1 MKNLFFILLL
11 LLSTQAFLLKKTRE
25 SLTAIPQNNYPIRA
39 GYIDQMTSW
48 YGMDVAK
55 GLGLPGYAAPHDYNY
70 LIFAFWSCSRGP
82 LDVTLAWQNISM
94 YLGEENPFGKTDR

>member
-1 MKNLFFILLL
+1 MFLIAKNVFLKNLHSKRYVVILICPMKNLFFILLL

-70 LIFAFWSCSRGP
+70 LIYAFWSC
-82 LDVTLAWQNISM
+82 
-94 YLGEENPFGKTDR
+94 